1 MIDPIPTG
9 ALTVWLVAGAL
20 TFTGVIAGSA
30 YLKGRADARTAIAA
44 RLQNDR
50 ITILQDGQEIDD
62 EVLGADDDALCA
74 LLGGCGLPE
83 PAGGD

>member
-1 MIDPIPTG
+1 MIDPLPTG
-9 ALTVWLVAGAL
+9 ALTAWLVAGAL
-20 TFTGVIAGSA
+20 AVSGVALGGA
-30 YLKGRADARTAIAA
+30 YFKGRADGRAA
-44 RLQNDR
+44 VIERLQSDR
-50 ITILQDGQEIDD
+50 ITILKDGKEIDD